1 MEDIRE
7 TIKKELVVKEEI
19 TSEDVKFFKQ
29 FLAITE
35 NGKVI
40 VKADRAKATSIDLI
54 LLYLV
59 GTKLAHMAG
68 LRATPHSSLEELA
81 KSLSMNSKL
90 IAARAK
96 ECVDRGEVERKQRG
110 EYEVTVGGITSLK
123 ERLTRFIQASGHA

>member
-7 TIKKELVVKEEI
+7 TIKKELVVKEAI

-35 NGKVI
+35 KGKVI
-40 VKADRAKATSIDLI
+40 VKADRAKATYTDLI

-68 LRATPHSSLEELA
+68 LRETPHSSLEELA
-81 KSLSMNSKL
+81 KSLSIAPNAV
-90 IAARAK
+90 AARVN

-110 EYEVTVGGITSLK
+110 EYEATVGGITSLK
-123 ERLTRFIQASGHA
+123 ERLTRLTQASGHA